1 VEMLHDLGV
10 ERIAVFDRRGQ
21 RLEPLG

>member
-1 VEMLHDLGV
+1 MLRDLGV